1 MRYEYDA
8 VVVGSGPNGLG
19 AAITLAE
26 HGCSVLVLEAH
37 EQLGGGARTAE
48 LTLPGFA
55 HDVCSAIHPMAALYP
70 LFRHLALD
78 KLGLQWVEPMAALA
92 HPLDD
97 GRVMLL
103 KRSVDETADSLE
115 RDGSAYRNRVG
126 PMVTDTQR
134 LFQDLFKPLGW
145 PQHPRALARFGWAT
159 MQSAQALVKRW
170 FDDAPAKA
178 LFGGCAAHSFLP
190 LDAPFSSAIGLAL
203 LLAGHATGWPCAK
216 NGSRAITNALAEHL
230 LSLGAHVRTNHRV
243 TQWSDLPNARAIL
256 FDTSPQA
263 LMRIAADRLPTSY
276 KEQLSRFRAA
286 PGVFKIDWAL
296 DGPIPWKANACLQ
309 AATVH
314 LGGTFDEIAASEA
327 ATNRGLHSERPFVL
341 VAQQSLFDSTRAPSG
356 KHTGWAY
363 CHVPRSSTKDMTS
376 AVERQVERF
385 APGFRDRIL
394 ARHTL
399 TTAELFAYNE
409 NYEGGDITGG
419 ANDFRQM
426 FARPTLNLVAYA
438 TPLRGVYLCS
448 SSTPP
453 GGGVHGMCG
462 YHAARLALRQVFGK
476 RIGLDAQR

>member
-1 MRYEYDA
+1 MTYEYDA
-8 VVVGSGPNGLG
+8 IIVGSGPNGLG

-37 EQLGGGARTAE
+37 ERVGGGARTAE
-48 LTLPGFA
+48 LTLPGFE
-55 HDVCSAIHPMAALYP
+55 HDICSAIHPMAVLSP

-78 KLGLQWVEPMAALA
+78 KLGLQWIEPTAALA

-103 KRSVDETADSLE
+103 KRSVDATADSLG
-115 RDGSAYRNRVG
+115 RDGAAYRNRVG
-126 PMVTDTQR
+126 PMVVNVQR
-134 LFQDLFKPLGW
+134 LFPDLLKPLGL
-145 PQHPRALARFGWAT
+145 PRQPRALARFGWAA
-159 MQSAQALVKRW
+159 MQSAQALVTRW
-170 FDDAPAKA
+170 FEAAPARA
-178 LFGGCAAHSFLP
+178 LFGGCAAHSFRP
-190 LDAPFSSAIGLAL
+190 LDARFSSAIGLAL
-203 LLAGHATGWPCAK
+203 LLAGHATSWPFAK
-216 NGSRAITNALAEHL
+216 GGSQAITGALVEQL
-230 LSLGAHVRTNHRV
+230 LKLGAHIRTSYRV

-263 LMRIAADRLPTSY
+263 LVRIAGARLPTSY
-276 KEQLSRFRAA
+276 QEQIARFRSA

-314 LGGTFDEIAASEA
+314 VGGTFEEIAASEA
-327 ATNRGLHSERPFVL
+327 AVNRGLHAERPFVL
-341 VAQQSLFDSTRAPSG
+341 VAQQSLFDATRAPSH

-363 CHVPRSSTKDMTS
+363 CHVPRRSTMDMTS
-376 AVERQVERF
+376 VIERRVERF
-385 APGFRDRIL
+385 APGFRDLIL

-419 ANDFRQM
+419 ANDFRQL
-426 FARPTLNLVAYA
+426 FARPTLSLVAYA

-476 RIGLDAQR
+476 RIGLDAQP